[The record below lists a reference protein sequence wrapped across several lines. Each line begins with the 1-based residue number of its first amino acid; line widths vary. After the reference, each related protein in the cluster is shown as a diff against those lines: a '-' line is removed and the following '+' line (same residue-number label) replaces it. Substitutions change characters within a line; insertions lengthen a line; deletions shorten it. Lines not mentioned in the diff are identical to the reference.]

1 MPLLPRDRTYP
12 CLLRIVMR
20 EKRNYVS
27 WCRLIPAHVVV
38 RLQHRG
44 RCITQSANGARPW
57 DDRRRFRRRPPFVY
71 GRSSGRA
78 PRRPAADGESADDGF
93 TDSIFDG
100 RCELAGLTA
109 VRVDTAQEIMPA
121 AMSRASIP
129 VVVSLEL
136 ADLLRLLGPDAMVD
150 ARMRKREY
158 PEHQRGLAPLTI
170 GLGPNF
176 IAADNV
182 DVVIETSWD
191 DLGRIIDTGAA
202 RPLAG
207 EPRAL
212 AGHGRERFVYAS
224 VSGVLRSAARIGEP
238 VTGGD
243 VVAMIGPTPVVA
255 PITGSIR
262 AISRDGVLVM
272 AGTKV
277 LEIDP
282 RGQGAAGIGERPGRI
297 ADSVLQVVERR
308 KST

>member
-1 MPLLPRDRTYP
+1 MPVLPRDRTYP

-207 EPRAL
+207 EPRGTRGPWPRAIRL
-212 AGHGRERFVYAS
+212 CIGQRCAPQCRPNRRASDGRRRRRDDRTHAGGSADHGEHPSNLERWCAGHGGY
-224 VSGVLRSAARIGEP
+224 
-238 VTGGD
+238 
-243 VVAMIGPTPVVA
+243 
-255 PITGSIR
+255 
-262 AISRDGVLVM
+262 
-272 AGTKV
+272 
-277 LEIDP
+277 
-282 RGQGAAGIGERPGRI
+282 
-297 ADSVLQVVERR
+297 
-308 KST
+308 